1 MARLALP
8 RRSRRVLRQGNVE
21 ALVSYARA
29 SVIYDP
35 RVAAIVS
42 RFPLHTLFDNLRQVA
57 DDKYRG
63 PCPFHAGDNRNGFG
77 VERYK
82 GEWKWRC
89 FTGDCGGGSAI
100 DVVQRRDGCSFRE
113 ALDILDGGE
122 SPTIDAHRGGNATG
136 RVGVT
141 GRDGL
146 GDPGRPSPGSLLICD
161 ACRDERVVIE
171 PRNYGGGTRV
181 KWTSTVELEATSR
194 GWELAAGVNAA
205 VGPRCLARMA

>member
-1 MARLALP
+1 MTF
-8 RRSRRVLRQGNVE
+8 
-21 ALVSYARA
+21 
-29 SVIYDP
+29 DP

-63 PCPFHAGDNRNGFG
+63 PCPFHSGDNRNGFG

-100 DVVQRRDGCSFRE
+100 DVVRRRDRCSFRE
-113 ALDILDGGE
+113 ALDILDGGH
-122 SPTIDAHRGGNATG
+122 AAQ
-136 RVGVT
+136 
-141 GRDGL
+141 
-146 GDPGRPSPGSLLICD
+146 GDPASGYLSPRETLAVGELLICD
-161 ACRDERVVIE
+161 ACRDERVVIL
-171 PRNYGGGTRV
+171 PRGYGGGTRV
-181 KWTSTVELEATSR
+181 KWTSTVELEAMWR

-205 VGPRCLARMA
+205 VGPRCLERLED